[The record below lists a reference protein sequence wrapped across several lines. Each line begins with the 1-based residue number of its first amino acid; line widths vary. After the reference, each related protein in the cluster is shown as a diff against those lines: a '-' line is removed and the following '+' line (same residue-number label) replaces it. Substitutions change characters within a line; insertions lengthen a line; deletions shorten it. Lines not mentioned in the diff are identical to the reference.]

1 MKTKKLP
8 LIGVPSGSMS
18 KSLLTRILLVFCL
31 LSILAAIVLSRVTQ
45 QREWILLIAL
55 ALLGIA
61 IVGPFL
67 MDKDPQDE
75 TKQD

>member
-1 MKTKKLP
+1 M
-8 LIGVPSGSMS
+8 
-18 KSLLTRILLVFCL
+18 
-31 LSILAAIVLSRVTQ
+31 AAIVLSRVTQ

>member
-8 LIGVPSGSMS
+8 LIGASSRCMS
-18 KSLLTRILLVFCL
+18 KDLLMRILLVFFL

-55 ALLGIA
+55 ALLGIS
-61 IVGPFL
+61 IIGPFL
-67 MDKDPQDE
+67 MGKDTQDE
-75 TKQD
+75 TK